1 VDTLQ
6 IAVSGLALGSI
17 YALIALGVVIIVK
30 ASDLV
35 NFAHGELVMVGAIT
49 AYIARVDLRMPGLV
63 AFLAAVAVTL
73 GVGMLIERSAYR
85 PLRLSPTI
93 NVVLASVALSLLLQN
108 VALTF
113 WDEDTH
119 AYPAMF
125 SENPVLLG
133 EFRFIPQDWAT
144 IAAAVLCVLSF
155 QLFFTRTRAGLAMRA
170 VMLDRQTAS
179 LMGINVYRTIG
190 NTFGVSAALGAAA
203 GVLVAPLIQI
213 HFSMGFILVKAFA
226 GACLGGIFSI
236 PGAIVGG
243 LLIGVTEGLVAAYI
257 SAAYRDAIVYTILIA
272 ALLFR
277 PEGLLGRR

>member
-1 VDTLQ
+1 MDTLQ

-49 AYIARVDLRMPGLV
+49 AYIVRVGFQMPGLV
-63 AFLAAVAVTL
+63 AFLSAVAVTL
-73 GVGMLIERSAYR
+73 GLGMLIERSAYR

-108 VALTF
+108 AALTF

-119 AYPAMF
+119 AYPALF
-125 SENPVLLG
+125 SEDPVMFG
-133 EFRFIPQDWAT
+133 QFRFIPQDWAT

-155 QLFFTRTRAGLAMRA
+155 QLFFMRTRAGLAMRA

-190 NTFGVSAALGAAA
+190 NIFGVSAALGAAA

-243 LLIGVTEGLVAAYI
+243 LLIGVTEGLVAAYV
-257 SAAYRDAIVYTILIA
+257 SAAYRDAIVYAVLIA

>member
-1 VDTLQ
+1 MDTLQ
-6 IAVSGLALGSI
+6 IVVSGLALGSI

-30 ASDLV
+30 ASNLI
-35 NFAHGELVMVGAIT
+35 NFAHGELVMIG
-49 AYIARVDLRMPGLV
+49 
-63 AFLAAVAVTL
+63 AVAGHIFSVELKLPFFVSFGLAVIATL
-73 GVGMLIERSAYR
+73 GVGVLLERVAYR
-85 PLRLSPTI
+85 PLRHSPTI

-108 VALTF
+108 LTLRF
-113 WDEDTH
+113 WSEDTK
-119 AYPAMF
+119 AIPAMF
-125 SENPVLLG
+125 SETPVLIG
-133 EFRFIPQDWAT
+133 DFRFVPQDWAT
-144 IAAAVLCVLSF
+144 IAAALLCTLAF
-155 QLFFTRTRAGLAMRA
+155 QLFFTRTRVGLAMRA

-203 GVLVAPLIQI
+203 GVLVAPLIQV
-213 HFSMGFILVKAFA
+213 HFTMGFILIKAFA

-243 LLIGVTEGLVAAYI
+243 MLIGVVEGLITAFV
-257 SAAYRDAIVYTILIA
+257 SSAYRDAIVYSILIG

>member
-1 VDTLQ
+1 MDTLQ
-6 IAVSGLALGSI
+6 IIVSGLALGSI

-30 ASDLV
+30 ASDLI
-35 NFAHGELVMVGAIT
+35 NFAHGELVMIGAVAAHIFRVELRLPFVVAFVLAVAIT
-49 AYIARVDLRMPGLV
+49 
-63 AFLAAVAVTL
+63 LA
-73 GVGMLIERSAYR
+73 VGMILERLAYR

-93 NVVLASVALSLLLQN
+93 NVVLTSVALSLLLQN
-108 VALTF
+108 LALRF
-113 WDEDTH
+113 WSEDTRGF
-119 AYPAMF
+119 PAIF
-125 SENPVLLG
+125 SEAPILIG
-133 EFRFIPQDWAT
+133 GFRFVPQDWAT
-144 IAAAVLCVLSF
+144 IAAAMLCMLGF
-155 QLFFTRTRAGLAMRA
+155 QLFFKRTRVGLAMRA

-243 LLIGVTEGLVAAYI
+243 LLIGVIEGLVAAFV
-257 SAAYRDAIVYTILIA
+257 SSAYRDAIVYTILVG